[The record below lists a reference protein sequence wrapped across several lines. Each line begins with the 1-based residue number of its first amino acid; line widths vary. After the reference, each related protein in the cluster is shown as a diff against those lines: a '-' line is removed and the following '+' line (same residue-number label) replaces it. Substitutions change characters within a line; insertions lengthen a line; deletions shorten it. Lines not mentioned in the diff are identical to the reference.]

1 MIGDRPDLGLDEPFG
16 PLNLQWHA
24 FGSNPSNL
32 STIGLGAK
40 PGRSLTERITNATDA
55 ILDDRLLP
63 NITPPPSAKQAAK
76 QWFGRPLTGPDD
88 NVYEW
93 ILKDLDLSRRIVVA
107 ILPSGKEDSPTIDVY
122 DDGTGI
128 APESFASTILSLQAG
143 NKITKRYLVGA
154 FGQGGAATLGF
165 CDYAIIFSRSRERP
179 DSIGFTV
186 ARVLN
191 LNETYKVDCY
201 GYLCFNEEGKIVV
214 PAVAVGSAPLEIY
227 PNVVGVKLPTL
238 SRGTVVRHINYRLSG
253 LSNRLSPSPGNLY
266 HYLHFSMFD
275 PLLPFRV
282 IDLRPPARDEVV
294 TGSRNRLMKLASKGA
309 PEEENEDRGSVIK
322 HHRQMEYISPLGS
335 DETSIGVEYW
345 VVLNY
350 RKDQQK
356 KGGVVLRP
364 NSSEL
369 YIQRGHPIVGT
380 MNGQNQGEKTAQL
393 LKEIGLGMVAR
404 HIVIHIDATDSSSR
418 VRRELFSTSRE
429 GFKDGPILDD
439 LMRVLKKMLEEDE
452 NLYAIEREL
461 TERMAKR
468 EIEATSQEVRRQL
481 TKLLMDAGLQVRE
494 EGPTYGKGADD
505 KQPVVTRKTRRYRVF
520 DPLPTLPFPGV
531 TTFKIVSPQSALEC
545 RLGDTE
551 LVLVETDADA
561 EYDRQGRLAI
571 RSEPDLLEQA
581 GKAPLRGGR
590 VRWRLRAKAQA
601 KVGEVGIVTVT
612 LTKPDGTQLTDD
624 LLYEILPA
632 PEEHAKKEK
641 GYIPPFDIIPIN
653 PYDDQEDWGRV
664 WEELAEGCADADYET
679 VAYKPMKLG
688 GRIAVYYSTVFGPF
702 KNQVEKL
709 KTESPALYQLFLN
722 NYEVW
727 IGYHAILQF
736 NNPTVKE
743 ELDQDI
749 LDVLLEEDR
758 SRVGRMQVRQA
769 MQSAQLTQELMKS
782 QTVND

>member
-1 MIGDRPDLGLDEPFG
+1 LGLDEPFG
-16 PLNLQWHA
+16 QFNLQWHA
-24 FGSNPSNL
+24 FGGNPSNL

-40 PGRSLTERITNATDA
+40 PGRSLTERITNAIDA
-55 ILDDRLLP
+55 ILDDRFSP
-63 NITPPPSAKQAAK
+63 NIVPPPSAKQAAK

-93 ILKDLDLSRRIVVA
+93 ILKDSELSRRIVVA

-128 APESFASTILSLQAG
+128 APELFASTILSLQAG
-143 NKITKRYLVGA
+143 NKITRRYLVGA

-165 CDYAIIFSRSRERP
+165 CDYAIIFSRSREKP
-179 DSIGFTV
+179 NSVGFTV
-186 ARVLN
+186 VRVLN

-201 GYLCFNEEGKIVV
+201 GYLCFQAEDGEFVV
-214 PAVAVGSAPLEIY
+214 PFAPTGLDPIEIY
-227 PNVVGVKLPTL
+227 PQANGLKLPTL
-238 SRGTVVRHINYRLSG
+238 SRGTIVRHINYRLSG
-253 LSNRLSPSPGNLY
+253 LSNRLSSSPGNLY

-275 PLLPFRV
+275 PLIPFRV
-282 IDLRPPARDEVV
+282 IDLRPPVRDEVV
-294 TGSRNRLMKLASKGA
+294 TGSRNRLMKLASKGV
-309 PEEENEDRGSVIK
+309 PDGDNDDRGSVIK
-322 HHRQMEYISPLGS
+322 HYRQMEYVSPLGS

-369 YIQRGHPIVGT
+369 YIQRGHPIIGT

-393 LKEIGLGMVAR
+393 LREIGLGMVAR

-461 TERMAKR
+461 TEKLAKR

-481 TKLLMDAGLQVRE
+481 TKLLMNAGLEVRE
-494 EGPTYGKGADD
+494 EGPTYGRGADD
-505 KQPVVTRKTRRYRVF
+505 VQPVKIQKTRRYRVYE
-520 DPLPTLPFPGV
+520 PLPTLPFPEV
-531 TTFKIVSPQSALEC
+531 TSFKIVAPLPALEC
-545 RLGDTE
+545 RMNDTE

-571 RSEPDLLEQA
+571 RSEPDILEQA

-590 VRWRLRAKAQA
+590 VRWRVRAKADA
-601 KVGEVGIVTVT
+601 KVGATGKVIVT
-612 LTKPDGTQLTDD
+612 LTKFDGTQLTDD
-624 LLYEILPA
+624 LPFEILSA
-632 PEEHAKKEK
+632 PEERSKKEK

-653 PYDDQEDWGRV
+653 PYDDQEDWGQV
-664 WEELAEGCADADYET
+664 WPELSDGSADSDLEN
-679 VAYKPMKLG
+679 VAYKPMKLS
-688 GRIAVYYSTVFGPF
+688 GRIAVYYSTIFGPF

-709 KTESPALYQLFLN
+709 KAENSSLYQLFLN

-727 IGYHAILQF
+727 IGYHAILQQ
-736 NNPTVKE
+736 NSPTVQKD
-743 ELDQDI
+743 LDQDM
-749 LDVLLEEDR
+749 LEALLEEDR
-758 SRVGRMQVRQA
+758 SRVARMQVRQA
-769 MQSAQLTQELMKS
+769 MQAAQLTQELMKS